1 MNLDSLITD
10 LALLLIVAGIV
21 TLIFKKLKQ
30 PVVLGYIVAGFL
42 ISPNFEYMPTIVD
55 QADITVWAEMGVIFL
70 MFGLGLEFSFKK
82 IATVGGSAF
91 TVAVTVMAAMI
102 IIGAGVG
109 DLMGWGKMDCIFL
122 GGMISMSSTMII
134 LKSYEEYNL
143 KKEKFTQ
150 LILSALILEDIAGIF
165 MMVVLSTLSVG
176 QGGSGLEMAGKI
188 SIMLM
193 YLVIWL
199 IISIYLVPS
208 FLKKV
213 APLMN
218 DEIIVIIM
226 MGFCLGMVIIANYI
240 GFSSALGAFLAGS
253 VVAGTVQVVRIEN
266 LIKPIKDLF
275 GAIFFVSVGMKIVPA
290 LLIEYIVPILIL
302 TVVVIFG
309 QLTFATIGILLSGQT
324 LHTAVRGGFSM
335 VQIGEFSFIIA
346 TLGLSL
352 GVISDFLYPIIVCVS
367 VITAF
372 MTPVFIKNAEKVYV
386 LLERKLP
393 AKTKI
398 FLRKNTSEQ
407 QSKNTKDAD
416 WNEYI
421 KKVAQRTLICSVML
435 FVIYWTGFK
444 FLAPAMPGLI
454 SSEHVRNAVTA
465 AIILAAMIPF
475 MNFMHGTNNALFV
488 KLWIKHRA
496 NRLPLLTVKAIK
508 ILIAACFMALVLRT
522 IFNIPFIILVFVS
535 AIPIYFIIR
544 SSWLNGV
551 TIGMESKFIAN
562 FSERILDKQKRERGH
577 KDDYRWL
584 NESMYIVEFEIV
596 DPEFEMTIS
605 DFTSRREFF
614 VTIVRIIRNGKFINM
629 PEADEVVKYGDKL
642 HMLGSW
648 DEVDGCTIFLEKAE
662 YIEYTDT
669 EDMILKDYIYGQI
682 FHGVPEKEQL
692 VCVPI
697 KLESGSELIRKSIKN
712 SDIRNRFSG
721 TVIGIERGDLPV
733 VNPDTDTVL
742 RKGDMIWLMGGNNM
756 VDKLIQGGLM
766 DE

>member
-10 LALLLIVAGIV
+10 LALLLIVAGVV

-55 QADITVWAEMGVIFL
+55 QADITIWAEMGVIFL

-165 MMVVLSTLSVG
+165 MMVVLSALSVG
-176 QGGSGLEMAGKI
+176 QGGSGLEMAGEI
-188 SIMLM
+188 GIMLM

-266 LIKPIKDLF
+266 LIKPIKNLF
-275 GAIFFVSVGMKIVPA
+275 GAIFFVSVGMKVVPA

-346 TLGLSL
+346 TLGMSL

-386 LLERKLP
+386 LLERKIP
-393 AKTKI
+393 TKTKI
-398 FLRKNTSEQ
+398 F
-407 QSKNTKDAD
+407 
-416 WNEYI
+416 
-421 KKVAQRTLICSVML
+421 
-435 FVIYWTGFK
+435 FK
-444 FLAPAMPGLI
+444 
-454 SSEHVRNAVTA
+454 
-465 AIILAAMIPF
+465 
-475 MNFMHGTNNALFV
+475 
-488 KLWIKHRA
+488 
-496 NRLPLLTVKAIK
+496 
-508 ILIAACFMALVLRT
+508 
-522 IFNIPFIILVFVS
+522 
-535 AIPIYFIIR
+535 
-544 SSWLNGV
+544 
-551 TIGMESKFIAN
+551 
-562 FSERILDKQKRERGH
+562 
-577 KDDYRWL
+577 
-584 NESMYIVEFEIV
+584 
-596 DPEFEMTIS
+596 
-605 DFTSRREFF
+605 
-614 VTIVRIIRNGKFINM
+614 
-629 PEADEVVKYGDKL
+629 
-642 HMLGSW
+642 
-648 DEVDGCTIFLEKAE
+648 
-662 YIEYTDT
+662 
-669 EDMILKDYIYGQI
+669 
-682 FHGVPEKEQL
+682 
-692 VCVPI
+692 
-697 KLESGSELIRKSIKN
+697 
-712 SDIRNRFSG
+712 
-721 TVIGIERGDLPV
+721 
-733 VNPDTDTVL
+733 
-742 RKGDMIWLMGGNNM
+742 
-756 VDKLIQGGLM
+756 
-766 DE
+766 